1 MSAGFAFG
9 SNTSPFR
16 FNQPGAAVVTDPFA
30 DKGGATGWASDWQG
44 RFNAEESRRGQG
56 ASAGTPG
63 TPGTPDVFSPQG
75 FNEAAYLA
83 ANPDVAAA
91 TRPQTF
97 NPNAP
102 ASSFDSNFYLQSNPD
117 VAAAVGRGEF
127 ASAAD
132 HFARYGINENRAVA
146 APQFASG
153 AQHFG
158 MYGFGE
164 NRSGTNFDESTYLD
178 MNPDVAAA
186 VGRGEFASGA
196 EHFGRHGFGEP
207 RNVFQE
213 FIPGIPGTPGSPGSP
228 GYRPDFSALEAEK
241 NMLNPL
247 LQNQIRQQQAYNRMG
262 AFGQENAMP
271 GGGYTQAGFGQ
282 VSGQTNPYGAD
293 MGMGQAMLDGA
304 VSGISPDF
312 MSGVYDPKTQQA
324 TGVYKPPGTTGG
336 LGGLGG
342 IFQ

>member
-1 MSAGFAFG
+1 MSSGFNGFPQRIDPPT
-9 SNTSPFR
+9 NR
-16 FNQPGAAVVTDPFA
+16 IVTDPFA
-30 DKGGATGWASDWQG
+30 GMGGSTGWESDWQN

-63 TPGTPDVFSPQG
+63 TPGFNLPKG
-75 FNEAAYLA
+75 FDESAYLA

-102 ASSFDSNFYLQSNPD
+102 ATSFDSNFYLQSNPD
-117 VAAAVGRGEF
+117 VAEAVARGDF

-158 MYGFGE
+158 MHGFGE
-164 NRSGTNFDESTYLD
+164 NRSGTNFDESTYLNL
-178 MNPDVAAA
+178 NPDVAAA

-207 RNVFQE
+207 RDVMQQYT
-213 FIPGIPGTPGSPGSP
+213 PGTPGTPGNP

-241 NMLNPL
+241 NMLKPL
-247 LQNQIRQQQAYNRMG
+247 SENQIRQQQAYNKMIG
-262 AFGQENAMP
+262 FGQENAVM
-271 GGGYTQAGFGQ
+271 GRDYTNAGFGQ
-282 VSGQTNPYGAD
+282 ISGQTNPYGAE

-304 VSGISPDF
+304 VDGVSNDF
-312 MSGVYDPKTQQA
+312 MSGVYDPRTQQA
-324 TGVYKPPGTTGG
+324 SGVYRPPGSTGG

-342 IFQ
+342 FGGGMF